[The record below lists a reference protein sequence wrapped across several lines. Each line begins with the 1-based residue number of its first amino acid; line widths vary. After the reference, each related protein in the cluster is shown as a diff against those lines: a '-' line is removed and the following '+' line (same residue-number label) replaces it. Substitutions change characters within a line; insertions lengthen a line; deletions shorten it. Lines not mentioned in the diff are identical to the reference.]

1 MSEADYPMTLARDR
15 FGLWL
20 HVTGLGLA
28 DVVRALPERFRSRA
42 LLVFDPSQLDYATS
56 PVMEEKHRDGTS
68 IEDYAASLAL
78 HEEHAFWN
86 ALEPLFEN
94 ASCAV
99 WPGHTLDE
107 MVRVQ
112 GPKGGMFGV
121 CAVEPEVAAELEDGF
136 VYEHP
141 SNVDADLAFLSAD
154 DTATSV
160 YVTEAGD
167 IVPLVCAMLAKALGL
182 DTATPELA
190 DVAERLLPWVEEKGI
205 DVRPTAGSGGA
216 RASATISVGLW
227 DLGSHWA
234 LLWREVEVC
243 DLTWSGSR
251 WELSAP
257 RRVPGR
263 QHVSGVR
270 LVGEALN
277 GTVRTL
283 MTLLVF
289 GLPLGMAFLVWYTS
303 GPVAGLLALLI
314 AALLLPRLVVRPG
327 SARAPQSDKYS

>member
-1 MSEADYPMTLARDR
+1 MSEADYPVTLARDR

-28 DVVRALPERFRSRA
+28 DVVRALPDRFRSHP
-42 LLVFDPSQLDYATS
+42 LLVFDPCQLDYATS
-56 PVMEEKHRDGTS
+56 PIMEEKHRDGTS

-86 ALEPLFEN
+86 TLEPLFEN

-99 WPGHTLDE
+99 WPGHTLEE

-112 GPKGGMFGV
+112 GPTGGMFGV
-121 CAVEPEVAAELEDGF
+121 CAVDREAVDALDDGF

-141 SNVDADLAFLSAD
+141 SNVAADIAFLSAD

-160 YVTEAGD
+160 YVTDAAD
-167 IVPLVCAMLAKALGL
+167 LVPLVCGVLAKALAPG
-182 DTATPELA
+182 TQTQELTGI
-190 DVAERLLPWVEEKGI
+190 AERLLPWIEEKGI
-205 DVRPTAGSGGA
+205 DIHPTPGGSGA
-216 RASATISVGLW
+216 PASATVSVGLW

-234 LLWREVEVC
+234 LLWQDVEVC

-277 GTVRTL
+277 WTVRTL

-289 GLPLGMAFLVWYTS
+289 ALPVGMAVFVWYTS
-303 GPVAGLLALLI
+303 GPVAGMVALLI

-327 SARAPQSDKYS
+327 SGAPPQSDKYS

>member
-1 MSEADYPMTLARDR
+1 VTLARDR

-28 DVVRALPERFRSRA
+28 DVVRALPQRFRSHA
-42 LLVFDPSQLDYATS
+42 LLVFDPGQLDYATS
-56 PVMEEKHRDGTS
+56 PVMEEKHRDGAS

-99 WPGHTLDE
+99 WPSHTLDE

-112 GPKGGMFGV
+112 GPRGGMFGV
-121 CAVEPEVAAELEDGF
+121 CTVEPEAVAKLDNGF

-141 SNVDADLAFLSAD
+141 SNVAADVAFLSAD
-154 DTATSV
+154 DSATSI
-160 YVTEAGD
+160 YVTDAAD
-167 IVPLVCAMLAKALGL
+167 LVPLVSAVLERALSLSGQ
-182 DTATPELA
+182 TQELA
-190 DVAERLLPWVEEKGI
+190 GMARRLLPWIEEKGI
-205 DVRPTAGSGGA
+205 DIRPNPGVRGTPAC
-216 RASATISVGLW
+216 ATISVGLW

-234 LLWREVEVC
+234 LLWRDVEVC

-257 RRVPGR
+257 RQVPGR

-270 LVGEALN
+270 LVGEALDW
-277 GTVRTL
+277 TVRTL

-289 GLPLGMAFLVWYTS
+289 GLPLGMAAFVWYTS
-303 GPVAGLLALLI
+303 GPVAGMVALLI
-314 AALLLPRLVVRPG
+314 AVLLLPRLVIRPG
-327 SARAPQSDKYS
+327 SVETPQSNKYS

>member
-1 MSEADYPMTLARDR
+1 MSEADYPITLARDR

-28 DVVRALPERFRSRA
+28 DVVRALPDRFRPPA
-42 LLVFDPSQLDYATS
+42 LLVFDPNQLDYATS
-56 PVMEEKHRDGTS
+56 PIMGEKHRDGTS

-86 ALEPLFEN
+86 RVEPLFEN

-99 WPGHTLDE
+99 WPAHTLDE
-107 MVRVQ
+107 MLRVQ
-112 GPKGGMFGV
+112 GPKGGMFGL
-121 CAVEPEVAAELEDGF
+121 CAIGPEAVSELDDSF

-141 SNVDADLAFLSAD
+141 SNVGADLAFLSAD

-160 YVTEAGD
+160 YVTDASD
-167 IVPLVCAMLAKALGL
+167 LVPLVSAVLAKALGL
-182 DTATPELA
+182 DTETPELG
-190 DVAERLLPWVEEKGI
+190 DIAERLLPWIEEKGVDI
-205 DVRPTAGSGGA
+205 HPTPGSSGA
-216 RASATISVGLW
+216 PASATISVGLW

-234 LLWREVEVC
+234 LLWRDVEVREVM
-243 DLTWSGSR
+243 WSGSR

-257 RRVPGR
+257 RHEPGR
-263 QHVSGVR
+263 QHVSGIR

-277 GTVRTL
+277 WTVRTL
-283 MTLLVF
+283 MTVLVLA
-289 GLPLGMAFLVWYTS
+289 LPLGMAVLVWRTS

-314 AALLLPRLVVRPG
+314 AVLLLPRLIVRPG
-327 SARAPQSDKYS
+327 SGSAPQSDKYS